1 MKKYF
6 LTLVLALAGVVL
18 ASAADFGTS
27 LGANFVYASKHS
39 QKGIGI
45 NYKINFTDNFRV
57 SPEFQYFFSNNK
69 FKAWDANANLEYTIP
84 IIENCNV
91 YPLVGFSYSH
101 WTQRMNVPNVDKAA
115 NTYDRIGG
123 NLGAGI
129 EYYVSS
135 NIAINAE
142 IRAQIMKNFSQC
154 VIGVGA
160 RYLF

>member
-1 MKKYF
+1 MKKFF

-45 NYKINFTDNFRV
+45 NYKINFTENFRV

-91 YPLVGFSYSH
+91 YPLAGFSYSH
-101 WTQRMNVPNVDKAA
+101 WTERMNVPNVDKAA

>member
-101 WTQRMNVPNVDKAA
+101 WTERMNVPNVDKAA

>member
-1 MKKYF
+1 MKKFF

-101 WTQRMNVPNVDKAA
+101 WTERMNVPNVDKAA

>member
-1 MKKYF
+1 MKKFF

>member
-1 MKKYF
+1 MKKFF

-101 WTQRMNVPNVDKAA
+101 WTERVNVPNVDKAA

>member
-1 MKKYF
+1 MKKLF

-101 WTQRMNVPNVDKAA
+101 WTERMNVPNVDKAA